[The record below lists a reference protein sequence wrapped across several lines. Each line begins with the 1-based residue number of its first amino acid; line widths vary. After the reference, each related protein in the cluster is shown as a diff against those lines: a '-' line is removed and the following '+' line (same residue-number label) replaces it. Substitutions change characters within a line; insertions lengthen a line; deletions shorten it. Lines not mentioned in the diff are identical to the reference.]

1 MSTSHTHL
9 VGNPRLIDTEDTE
22 VVVRYAEKRGQLVV
36 DGKDIAGHIV
46 QASIHCAAGRSY
58 LRLTVDAFGTE
69 VTFEAEAVELIAT
82 LPMSAAARRTLASLA
97 RDDAPASVQ
106 P

>member
-1 MSTSHTHL
+1 MA
-9 VGNPRLIDTEDTE
+9 TEDTE

-46 QASIHCAAGRSY
+46 RADIRCAAGRSY
-58 LRLTVDAFGTE
+58 LVLTVDAFGTE
-69 VTFEAEAVELIAT
+69 VRFEAEAVDLVAT

-97 RDDAPASVQ
+97 RDEPTAAHA
-106 P
+106 

>member
-1 MSTSHTHL
+1 MGTTIK
-9 VGNPRLIDTEDTE
+9 GATEDTD
-22 VVVRYAEKRGQLVV
+22 VVVRYGDKHGQLVV

-46 QASIHCAAGRSY
+46 RADIHCAAGRSI

-69 VTFEAEAVELIAT
+69 VTFEAEAIDFVAT

-97 RDDAPASVQ
+97 EPEGAQ